1 MISIMLKQTI
11 DIHLPLM
18 AQIINMFID
27 NDCYPDDLK
36 LAEVRLAFQKEG

>member
-1 MISIMLKQTI
+1 MLKQTI

-27 NDCYPDDLK
+27 NDCYPDYLK